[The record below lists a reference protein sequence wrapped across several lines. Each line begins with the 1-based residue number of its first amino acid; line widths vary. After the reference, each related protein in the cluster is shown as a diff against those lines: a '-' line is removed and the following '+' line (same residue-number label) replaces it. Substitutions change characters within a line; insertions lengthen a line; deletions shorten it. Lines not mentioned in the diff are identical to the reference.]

1 LDAVLALAL
10 AAIGFW
16 AFRKRFWPRGPH
28 ECRRL
33 RNGATLVVLQAIFLR
48 TAVELA
54 GPDYVPPWSWWPADP
69 WLWCPWFL
77 TTGLGVMLLGS
88 RLGLL
93 ISASGVLLLYLRTD
107 PGPLPLV
114 GCLVSSLFGI
124 VLLRRSTRRRV
135 LRAGIGAGLI
145 LGLVALVDR
154 LIAGAPAPS
163 WAAAALV
170 PVVVGLISS
179 FAVLA
184 FLPVM
189 EWVLGELSD
198 VTLAEYGSH
207 HPLLEQ
213 LKEQAPGTWH
223 HSRNV
228 SDLAEKVA
236 GAIGARA
243 LLCKT
248 AALYHDVGKLKDP
261 LIFAENIE
269 GASPHD
275 SLDPRVSATRII
287 EHVSHGLELAHKH
300 RLPKAFR
307 EIIAEHHGI
316 SLVRFFYARACAQ
329 LRDGEDAE
337 SLRPAFCYPGPPPS
351 SRESGI
357 IALADVVE
365 AATRSVTLKTVGE
378 ARALVRKLIGERV
391 SEGEFAECP
400 LTLAELGQA
409 EEIFV
414 GWATSRHHQR
424 PVYPQSPVASSGS
437 TTEWTKVER
446 TSQAA

>member
-1 LDAVLALAL
+1 
-10 AAIGFW
+10 
-16 AFRKRFWPRGPH
+16 
-28 ECRRL
+28 
-33 RNGATLVVLQAIFLR
+33 
-48 TAVELA
+48 
-54 GPDYVPPWSWWPADP
+54 
-69 WLWCPWFL
+69 
-77 TTGLGVMLLGS
+77 MLLGS

-179 FAVLA
+179 FAILA

-189 EWVLGELSD
+189 EWVLGGLSD

-228 SDLAEKVA
+228 S
-236 GAIGARA
+236 
-243 LLCKT
+243 
-248 AALYHDVGKLKDP
+248 
-261 LIFAENIE
+261 
-269 GASPHD
+269 
-275 SLDPRVSATRII
+275 
-287 EHVSHGLELAHKH
+287 
-300 RLPKAFR
+300 
-307 EIIAEHHGI
+307 
-316 SLVRFFYARACAQ
+316 
-329 LRDGEDAE
+329 
-337 SLRPAFCYPGPPPS
+337 
-351 SRESGI
+351 
-357 IALADVVE
+357 
-365 AATRSVTLKTVGE
+365 
-378 ARALVRKLIGERV
+378 
-391 SEGEFAECP
+391 
-400 LTLAELGQA
+400 
-409 EEIFV
+409 
-414 GWATSRHHQR
+414 
-424 PVYPQSPVASSGS
+424 
-437 TTEWTKVER
+437 
-446 TSQAA
+446 